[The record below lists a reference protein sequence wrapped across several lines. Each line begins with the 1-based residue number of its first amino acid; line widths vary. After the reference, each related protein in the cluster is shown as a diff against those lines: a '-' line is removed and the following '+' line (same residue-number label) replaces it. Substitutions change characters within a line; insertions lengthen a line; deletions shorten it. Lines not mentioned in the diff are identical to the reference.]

1 MTPRNLKILQVCPD
15 CPYPP
20 DNGGRLDIWKRT
32 LSLRSLGYA
41 VDLLA
46 TVRGAPAPND
56 AAAMRNHINQ
66 MWFVDR
72 LANWRGILSPEP
84 IQIATRSQLA
94 SVRLESDYD
103 VVLLE
108 GEACN
113 SILSNP
119 TLKARRTV
127 IRIHNDEVRFF
138 REQVMAEPRL
148 WRKAYFKMEERRYAK
163 CLPAIHKRA
172 DQLWFISHDEWAGW
186 ANGNQAGRTQGF
198 WLPPAL
204 QTDQVRQNSSTNRHV
219 LFLGTLTAPT
229 NVEAVEWYYRN
240 VHSRLLPIDDYRFVV
255 AGNSRGQEIAPIFRE
270 VANDSRCS
278 LIKDV
283 ADLVPLFDSCS
294 VFVSPIVRGAGVK
307 MKVISAMEAGLPVVS
322 TSVGCEGTGLLNQ
335 SHILISDSA
344 EDFASG
350 VRTLLED
357 VEFRRRLAK
366 AGQQQLKRVFSQEQR
381 LTESLSALADGL
393 QGNSR
398 AA

>member
-32 LSLRSLGYA
+32 LSLRNLGYA

-119 TLKARRTV
+119 
-127 IRIHNDEVRFF
+127 
-138 REQVMAEPRL
+138 
-148 WRKAYFKMEERRYAK
+148 
-163 CLPAIHKRA
+163 
-172 DQLWFISHDEWAGW
+172 S
-186 ANGNQAGRTQGF
+186 
-198 WLPPAL
+198 
-204 QTDQVRQNSSTNRHV
+204 
-219 LFLGTLTAPT
+219 
-229 NVEAVEWYYRN
+229 
-240 VHSRLLPIDDYRFVV
+240 
-255 AGNSRGQEIAPIFRE
+255 
-270 VANDSRCS
+270 
-278 LIKDV
+278 
-283 ADLVPLFDSCS
+283 
-294 VFVSPIVRGAGVK
+294 
-307 MKVISAMEAGLPVVS
+307 
-322 TSVGCEGTGLLNQ
+322 EGT
-335 SHILISDSA
+335 SHCH
-344 EDFASG
+344 
-350 VRTLLED
+350 
-357 VEFRRRLAK
+357 
-366 AGQQQLKRVFSQEQR
+366 
-381 LTESLSALADGL
+381 
-393 QGNSR
+393 
-398 AA
+398 